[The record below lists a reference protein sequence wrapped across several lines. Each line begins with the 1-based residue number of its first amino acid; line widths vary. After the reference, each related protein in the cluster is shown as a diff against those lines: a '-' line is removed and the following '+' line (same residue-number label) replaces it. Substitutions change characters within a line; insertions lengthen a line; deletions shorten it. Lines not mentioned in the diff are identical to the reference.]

1 MSGPV
6 MFRATDEERPEFA
19 RFGKRLWDARLAAKL
34 GRSALAEKAKLSDAT
49 IKFIEKGR
57 TRPTLQTVAAIIG
70 VPELGLDL
78 EDAPSFLQE
87 ALAPILSQ
95 QQRIAGPMPV
105 SVLCPHCRSILTPCT
120 EPHDYCTQTSY
131 RIVAPSSA

>member
-34 GRSALAEKAKLSDAT
+34 SRSAVAQKTKLSDAT
-49 IKFIEKGR
+49 IKFIETQR
-57 TRPTLQTVAAIIG
+57 TRPTLQTVAALLG
-70 VPELGLDL
+70 VPELGLGLD
-78 EDAPSFLQE
+78 DAPSFLQA

-95 QQRIAGPMPV
+95 QQRIAIPRPV
-105 SVLCPHCRSILTPCT
+105 SVLCPHCRGLLIPCT

>member
-34 GRSALAEKAKLSDAT
+34 GRSALAQKAQLSDAT
-49 IKFIEKGR
+49 IKFIETLR

-70 VPELGLDL
+70 VPELGLGLD
-78 EDAPSFLQE
+78 DAPSFLQE

-95 QQRIAGPMPV
+95 QRRIAIPRPV
-105 SVLCPHCRSILTPCT
+105 SVLCPHCRGVLIPCT

-131 RIVAPSSA
+131 RIAAPSSA